1 MCDLEFQGQPS
12 RSTVKITW
20 FSSTLISP
28 TSEMLEST
36 PRSTSYHCYFRKQPV
51 LFSNFVWLPFGV
63 CMVWLR
69 VIWRGPAYLSP
80 LFLVAVICAL
90 LPWVPWSSHLVGLLR
105 SVSVHLLLHV
115 RVRGT
120 CFLLI
125 YGQLILA
132 FKPSVRDSRL
142 SSSIPIF
149 SSSLTLRLSD
159 SCLFLADHVLRS
171 IYESM

>member
-1 MCDLEFQGQPS
+1 MNTVWCGHLPDWLWVSPNSVTLRSLQG
-12 RSTVKITW
+12 RSCTGWI
-20 FSSTLISP
+20 F
-28 TSEMLEST
+28 
-36 PRSTSYHCYFRKQPV
+36 QPV
-51 LFSNFVWLPFGV
+51 LFSNFVWLPSGV

-80 LFLVAVICAL
+80 LFLVAAICAL

-105 SVSVHLLLHV
+105 SVSAHLLLHV
-115 RVRGT
+115 RVHGT

-132 FKPSVRDSRL
+132 FKPSIRGSRL
-142 SSSIPIF
+142 SFSIPIH

-159 SCLFLADHVLRS
+159 SCLFLADHVLRPF
-171 IYESM
+171 YESM